1 MASLPRKCPSCA
13 VCRRCGFSL
22 VEAMV
27 AVTITAMAGAAILLG
42 IQTSLQT
49 TTHGI
54 EQTMAQG
61 LALQLMDE
69 ISGNRYVEYG
79 VGPYQTIL
87 VPSADELATGT
98 RELFDDIDDFN
109 GQDNCPPRDAFGIK
123 LGEGEYD
130 GDGGMRNINFRA
142 PRKLLDRLCRKV
154 EVFYVNENDFA
165 TRLPSGQTSDY
176 RAVEVSVHYI
186 EDNGD
191 QRELVR
197 LRRLVAYFPPSKSP

>member
-69 ISGNRYVEYG
+69 ISGNRSED
-79 VGPYQTIL
+79 IN
-87 VPSADELATGT
+87 D
-98 RELFDDIDDFN
+98 FD
-109 GQDNCPPRDAFGIK
+109 GQDNCPPMDAFGIN
-123 LGEGEYD
+123 LGEDEYD
-130 GDGGMRNINFRA
+130 DDGGTRNINFRA
-142 PRKLLDRLCRKV
+142 PRKLLDRLRRRV
-154 EVFYVNENDFA
+154 EVFYVNEDDFA
-165 TRLPSGQTSDY
+165 TPSPASQTSNY

-197 LRRLVAYFPPSKSP
+197 LRRLVADMPE